1 MQKATPKEVS
11 VRYQRSEGQE
21 SITIPVSYEIE
32 KTGNIKQITC
42 TVGNTK
48 DDLDQWLQ
56 LRRFAL
62 RAMLEN
68 GRYTMLYEEENHSAN
83 LDTSLFIDQVCA
95 DILRREKM
103 VLETA

>member
-1 MQKATPKEVS
+1 MPKNTQKEIT
-11 VRYQRSEGQE
+11 VRYQPGDATE
-21 SITIPVSYEIE
+21 SLNIPVSYEIE
-32 KTGNIKQITC
+32 KTGNIKHIIC

-48 DDLDQWLQ
+48 EDLDHWLQ
-56 LRRFAL
+56 LRRFTL

-68 GRYTMLYEEENHSAN
+68 GRYTMLYEEENHSTN

-95 DILRREKM
+95 EILRREKM